1 MAFILDVVL
10 AKSVKLQDV
19 IYGTEAFES
28 DLNIITNLAHSRNI
42 EDNADY
48 IHDKQNILR
57 WHLFWMS
64 FLQNQLNFAIWC
76 ALTGCGGDFNK
87 HLKTQV

>member
-48 IHDKQNILR
+48 IHDKQTILR

-64 FLQNQLNFAIWC
+64 FWQNQLNY
-76 ALTGCGGDFNK
+76 K
-87 HLKTQV
+87 M